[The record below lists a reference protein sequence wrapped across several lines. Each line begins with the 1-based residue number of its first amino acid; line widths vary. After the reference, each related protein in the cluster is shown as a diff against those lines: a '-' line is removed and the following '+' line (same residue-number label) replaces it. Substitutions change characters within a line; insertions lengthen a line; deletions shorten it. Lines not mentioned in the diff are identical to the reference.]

1 MPTST
6 MTSRGQTVIPKV
18 IREHLGLHPGDVIDF
33 VVADDGAA
41 PPPLED
47 LDRMCLDHIARFK
60 RPKDYRFVDAL
71 PTNNYGKV
79 LKRELRDRLRAEA
92 EHGTA

>member
-33 VVADDGAA
+33 VVGDDGGVLVRPAV
-41 PPPLED
+41 ED
-47 LDRMCLDHIARFK
+47 VRRLKGLLQRPRRGAVSVQAMNQAIRRRAR
-60 RPKDYRFVDAL
+60 
-71 PTNNYGKV
+71 
-79 LKRELRDRLRAEA
+79 RLL
-92 EHGTA
+92 

>member
-33 VVADDGAA
+33 VVGDDGGVLVRPAV
-41 PPPLED
+41 ED
-47 LDRMCLDHIARFK
+47 VRRLKGLLQRPRRGAVPVQAMNQAIRRRAR
-60 RPKDYRFVDAL
+60 
-71 PTNNYGKV
+71 
-79 LKRELRDRLRAEA
+79 RLV
-92 EHGTA
+92 

>member
-33 VVADDGAA
+33 VVGDDGGVLVRPAV
-41 PPPLED
+41 ED
-47 LDRMCLDHIARFK
+47 VRRLKGILQRPRRGAVSVQAMNQAIRRRAR
-60 RPKDYRFVDAL
+60 
-71 PTNNYGKV
+71 
-79 LKRELRDRLRAEA
+79 RLL
-92 EHGTA
+92 